1 MSWLSRAFKTV
12 TTKLK
17 SLWSKVEPEL
27 EQTFQTFLETFAD
40 AALKAVT
47 DAALKD
53 ITGAAKM
60 KFVLAELKTTVKAA
74 GWTAG
79 ETALRTLVENTYS
92 AYKASNGDKLV
103 APPGSSEKVVDEVGM

>member
-1 MSWLSRAFKTV
+1 MSWLSKIFKTV

-17 SLWSKVEPEL
+17 SLWTKVEPEL

-40 AALKAVT
+40 AALTAVT
-47 DAALKD
+47 NAAVKE

-60 KFVLAELKTTVKAA
+60 KAVLAELKTTVKAA

-79 ETALRTLVENTYS
+79 ETALRTLIESTYS

-103 APPGSSEKVVDEVGM
+103 APPGSNAEVVDEVGL